1 MLWLLSKTK
10 ELEISDDDDDD
21 VFSSAKMLNSKS
33 EVEPK
38 RTQVIF
44 SKLTGN

>member
-10 ELEISDDDDDD
+10 ELEISDDDDD